1 MFNPVLI
8 VRTNPTRLHN
18 AVPLSA
24 VVRIAETMNGSNIYL
39 TDGTRI
45 HVEES
50 LDKILT
56 QIPNIYET
64 TREIL
69 SVLINHGVIA

>member
-1 MFNPVLI
+1 
-8 VRTNPTRLHN
+8 
-18 AVPLSA
+18 
-24 VVRIAETMNGSNIYL
+24 MNGSNIYL

-50 LDKILT
+50 LDKILA
-56 QIPNIYET
+56 QIPNVYET
-64 TREIL
+64 TKEIL